1 MVQDP
6 VQITRC
12 RLDVGIVATILR
24 TTTPLPLIAPVMP
37 RLVPDARPA
46 HPAFVMSMSA
56 MRKSIMDK
64 TMTDKTM
71 TPASSGGQRVRRD
84 QRGKADRGRHIS
96 YDGSVAVGCP

>member
-12 RLDVGIVATILR
+12 RLDVGIVATILW
-24 TTTPLPLIAPVMP
+24 TTTPLPLISPAMP
-37 RLVPDARPA
+37 RLVPDARLA
-46 HPAFVMSMSA
+46 HPEFVMWMSA

-64 TMTDKTM
+64 TMTA
-71 TPASSGGQRVRRD
+71 ASSGGQRIRRD
-84 QRGKADRGRHIS
+84 QHGKADRGRQIS